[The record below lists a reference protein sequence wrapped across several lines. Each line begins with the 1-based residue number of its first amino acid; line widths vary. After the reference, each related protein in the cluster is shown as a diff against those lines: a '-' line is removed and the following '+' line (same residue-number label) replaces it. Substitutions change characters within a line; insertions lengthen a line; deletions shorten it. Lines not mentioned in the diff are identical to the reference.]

1 MMKIARHCTALQ
13 IVRLGRCYKVT
24 DASVMK
30 VAAHCPL
37 LQTISLNGCRQ
48 ISDTSVLHLARYVG
62 PVGAF
67 CRCSYRSFRQRWL
80 TATLRACRSCKH
92 LKQLGID
99 STNQV
104 SRHVLMEIKKT
115 FPNLA
120 TKTRP

>member
-62 PVGAF
+62 PVG
-67 CRCSYRSFRQRWL
+67 CLLLLLLPLGRSAALAYPQHCARAGRASTSSSWAS
-80 TATLRACRSCKH
+80 TA
-92 LKQLGID
+92 
-99 STNQV
+99 
-104 SRHVLMEIKKT
+104 
-115 FPNLA
+115 P
-120 TKTRP
+120 TR